1 MTNSADL
8 PGSVQAFVDATN
20 AGDTEAFL
28 QTFSADPYLNDWGR
42 EFHGRDGVASWNQT
56 DNIGVR
62 SQFEVQGVRVEDGT
76 YVVTMKVSGA
86 GFNGIGPLAF
96 TLDDAGK
103 IDRLMIS

>member
-1 MTNSADL
+1 MTNTADL
-8 PGSVQAFVDATN
+8 PSSVQAFVDATN

-28 QTFSADPYLNDWGR
+28 QAFSADPYLNDWGR
-42 EFHGRDGVASWNQT
+42 EFSGRDGVASWNQT

-62 SQFEVQGVRVEDGT
+62 SHFEVQGVRVEDGA

-86 GFNGIGPLAF
+86 GFNGTGPMAF